1 MAATEFERAEAFRQH
16 CHGLR
21 DVVDGGVGKE
31 FYLLVQ
37 ATLVK
42 HSLVGVRQL
51 IRSANQLFFDLAGVF
66 VRRVFEPVP
75 NCSAVFRGGFMA
87 FLEQHLGAL
96 GCLGL
101 RGPGAWM
108 EVPGSELVGM
118 LHGHPLQGFLSLLQ
132 VRLRI
137 PLGDLDQALV
147 VFGKNLVMLLD
158 LQPERLDLVLL
169 HLTKRLQLHH
179 LQHHELQLFRQ
190 SAEACRLVVLGLAR
204 LVRWIGD
211 LLQLLDVVLQV
222 LQHNLIHLLIH
233 RLVGAV
239 DEVNGNVGNLVRQ
252 SPRRQVKSEQEAQTG
267 VGPHGFNRFFVGQDN
282 D

>member
-1 MAATEFERAEAFRQH
+1 MVATEFERAEAFRQQ

-21 DVVDGGVGKE
+21 HGVDGGVGKE

-42 HSLVGVRQL
+42 HLLVGVRQL
-51 IRSANQLFFDLAGVF
+51 IRSACRVGDIVHPLFQPAY
-66 VRRVFEPVP
+66 PH
-75 NCSAVFRGGFMA
+75 CAVFRGGFMA